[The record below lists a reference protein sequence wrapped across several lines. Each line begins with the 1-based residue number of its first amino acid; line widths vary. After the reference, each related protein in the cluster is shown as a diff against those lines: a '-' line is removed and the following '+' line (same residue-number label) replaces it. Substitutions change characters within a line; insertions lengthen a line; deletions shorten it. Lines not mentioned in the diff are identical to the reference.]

1 MNIIIL
7 ILVLIAGI
15 ILGSIFS
22 IHKNK
27 NKRLVSGQVE
37 TKRENKD
44 KILEFLKNNQRIE
57 NKDIQELLKVSDS
70 TAVRYLDEL
79 EEENKIKQ
87 IGKTGN
93 AVYYQ
98 LK

>member
-1 MNIIIL
+1 MNTLII
-7 ILVLIAGI
+7 ILVLIVGI
-15 ILGSIFS
+15 ILGSIFT
-22 IHKNK
+22 IR
-27 NKRLVSGQVE
+27 KRKFLISGQVE
-37 TKRENKD
+37 TKIKNKE
-44 KILEFLKNNQRIE
+44 KILEFLKDNQRIE